1 MRNIELIVNERPKCV
16 QGSREHH
23 PGFTKERLIAW
34 RAELWEILRIFDVC
48 VRRLTM
54 PTISELPQGEVV
66 MVNVHEVNGIKQ
78 RLQEPIDTNSSA
90 PVYRTVGYC
99 FYLYT
104 PFLADHLLDVGYVSA
119 FH

>member
-1 MRNIELIVNERPKCV
+1 MRNIELIVNERPNCV

-48 VRRLTM
+48 VRQLTM
-54 PTISELPQGEVV
+54 PAISELPQGDVV
-66 MVNVHEVNGIKQ
+66 MVNVHEVNVIKQ
-78 RLQEPIDTNSSA
+78 HLQEPANTEISA
-90 PVYRTVGYC
+90 PVCRVVCC
-99 FYLYT
+99 FHLYT

-119 FH
+119 LH